1 VRSIKTGL
9 RAFLDAQ
16 TASGGAPVWVGKAD
30 QNTSIPFIVLQRVRT
45 EDYATMD
52 APGDD
57 SLRSETFRITTYAHT
72 DQSAHVIADDMAELL
87 DGYAGAMGTDRKVED
102 AWIED
107 ESGDYEPPEYVDGL
121 ALADILVTI
130 QHSPAA

>member
-9 RAFLDAQ
+9 RAFLDANA
-16 TASGGAPVWVGKAD
+16 ASDGAPVWIGKA
-30 QNTSIPFIVLQRVRT
+30 QEGTAIPYIVMQRVRT
-45 EDYATMD
+45 EDYTTLD

-57 SLRSETFRITTYAHT
+57 SLRAETFRITTYAHT
-72 DQSAHVIADDMAELL
+72 DQPAHDIADDIAEVL
-87 DGYAGAMGTDRKVED
+87 DDYTGAMGSDRVCES
-102 AWIED
+102 AWMED

-121 ALADILVTI
+121 ALADLLVTI